1 MIHIENIIPFS
12 QARANLS
19 KVIEKAQGGQET
31 IITRNGLPAA
41 AVIDAARYEHYQK
54 LDRAHFQNGLL
65 DDLEQGLSDIAAG
78 NWVDARVSLAERK
91 AKFLLMHPEFAQMS

>member
-1 MIHIENIIPFS
+1 MITIDNIIPFS

-19 KVIEKAQGGQET
+19 KVIEKAQAGQET

-41 AVIDAARYEHYQK
+41 AVIDAVRYEHYQK

-65 DDLEQGLSDIAAG
+65 DDLEQGLNDIEAG
-78 NWVDARVSLAERK
+78 NWVDARVAIAERK
-91 AKFLLMHPEFAQMS
+91 AAFLLEHPEFD